1 MLWFAARCQWLGL
14 SLDITTAFLNACL
27 DQEDQSNWTVQLHL
41 GFSAT
46 NLRQEGLPSCWNRLQ
61 TQVELGGKK
70 IKLVMRQLDSEP
82 NLWRLKKAEEE
93 ESESSPNTNY
103 GLVMTYVDDILIT
116 APKEITKAV
125 AAKF

>member
-1 MLWFAARCQWLGL
+1 M
-14 SLDITTAFLNACL
+14 
-27 DQEDQSNWTVQLHL
+27 
-41 GFSAT
+41 
-46 NLRQEGLPSCWNRLQ
+46 
-61 TQVELGGKK
+61 
-70 IKLVMRQLDSEP
+70 VMRQLDSEP

-93 ESESSPNTNY
+93 ESESSPNINY

>member
-1 MLWFAARCQWLGL
+1 M
-14 SLDITTAFLNACL
+14 
-27 DQEDQSNWTVQLHL
+27 
-41 GFSAT
+41 
-46 NLRQEGLPSCWNRLQ
+46 
-61 TQVELGGKK
+61 
-70 IKLVMRQLDSEP
+70 VMRQLDSEP